1 MHRERGQAQE
11 SQKYKTP
18 DEMQS
23 VIDEYFE
30 ANDKPSVTGLALSL
44 GFLSRQA
51 VINYEG
57 YSQEFHDTLKK
68 AKLKVEASYEADLRK
83 PACSGSIFAL
93 KNFNWTDRQEITGRD
108 GTPLPAPTIIVQPP
122 KEG

>member
-1 MHRERGQAQE
+1 MGRPR
-11 SQKYKTP
+11 KYKTP
-18 DEMQS
+18 EEMQL

-30 ANDKPSVTGLALSL
+30 THDKPTITGLALAL

-51 VINYEG
+51 IINYEG

-93 KNFNWTDRQEITGRD
+93 KNFNWTDRQEITGKD
-108 GTPLPAPTIIVQPP
+108 GTPLLPP
-122 KEG
+122 QINIMPPEER